1 MTKKIVL
8 LLFLVS
14 VFSVSEAQKP
24 GKPAWPPGDSYKAPT
39 PPTPI
44 DGISW
49 LLMLAGAGL
58 GLSVYGKNKKKA

>member
-1 MTKKIVL
+1 MIKKIAL
-8 LLFLVS
+8 LICFVFVVS
-14 VFSVSEAQKP
+14 LGEAQKP